1 MNSQASKTVEEETR
15 MMDLSQDGTG
25 PASSTSVPDDSILD
39 KSDND
44 IEELEQTSSSRCHK
58 KFRVRLCSCP
68 QFH

>member
-1 MNSQASKTVEEETR
+1 